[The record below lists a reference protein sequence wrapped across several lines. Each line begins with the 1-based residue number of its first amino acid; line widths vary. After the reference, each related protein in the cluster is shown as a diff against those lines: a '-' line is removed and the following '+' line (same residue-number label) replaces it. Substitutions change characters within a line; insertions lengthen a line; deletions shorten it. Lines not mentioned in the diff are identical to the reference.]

1 MCVLVAM
8 TFMFLDSILYSQPNK
23 KEEKK
28 MKKIRIGLIGAGW
41 MGKAHSSAFAD
52 AEMLFGPD
60 YGVAS
65 FEIVADSNEE
75 AAKAAQKKIGFK
87 RITMD
92 WNEVVTDPDVDL
104 VDIATPN
111 AFHYTVAKAALEN
124 GKNVYCEKPLSISAA
139 ESEELAVLAA
149 KKGVINYVG
158 FNNTMN
164 PANAYVRELVRSNA
178 LGEIMRFTGTYDQ
191 DQLLDENLPIT
202 WRHINKLAGCGALGD
217 LGSHLLSISQFIM
230 GDITAVNAVAKTVF
244 SKRPKELG
252 TTEMADVENEDIM
265 TFMAEYANGAIG
277 QIACSRVATGR
288 KNYLCYEIQGT
299 KGSVRYDLERM
310 GEVQVYFH
318 SDDERDRGFRTV
330 LLNPK
335 MKGYSAFQPAGGI
348 SIAYNDMKILEVHT
362 LFDAITNGAEYT
374 TDFEFGYKID
384 RTVSAVIES
393 SKSRQWIQVR

>member
-1 MCVLVAM
+1 
-8 TFMFLDSILYSQPNK
+8 
-23 KEEKK
+23 